1 VNVKH
6 TAASPIIPHN
16 SNTLLWC
23 FWLVF
28 FGPYEV
34 EISLSWFD

>member
-16 SNTLLWC
+16 SKTLLWC
-23 FWLVF
+23 FWLVSF
-28 FGPYEV
+28 WS
-34 EISLSWFD
+34 ICR